1 MQRAK
6 QISCILEMRV
16 RAFWTLI
23 SCWIW
28 AWIWLSW
35 GEPEKLSA
43 GEVGRVGPPARE
55 ERSVS
60 WEGEFLSLEE
70 EEEEEEEEKK
80 PMVVVVGGRLG

>member
-6 QISCILEMRV
+6 QISCILLIKV

-28 AWIWLSW
+28 VWICVSW
-35 GEPEKLSA
+35 GEPERVSV
-43 GEVGRVGPPARE
+43 GEVGMGGPPARE

-60 WEGEFLSLEE
+60 GEGELLFLSLF
-70 EEEEEEEEKK
+70 EEEKK
-80 PMVVVVGGRLG
+80 PMVVE